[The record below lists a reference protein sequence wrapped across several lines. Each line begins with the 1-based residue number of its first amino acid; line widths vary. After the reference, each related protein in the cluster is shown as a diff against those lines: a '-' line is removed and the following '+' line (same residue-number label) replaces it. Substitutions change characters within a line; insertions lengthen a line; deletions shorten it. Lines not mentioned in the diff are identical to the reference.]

1 MTLKSL
7 LGSAA
12 IAALAVTFSAPG
24 VMAGDTNKSPSATQS
39 SDQSTQSQGAYGNT
53 QTSTQT
59 GAQTQMGTESSTQ
72 ASSSVALST
81 VTNPE
86 TTLANATL
94 QDSQGASLG
103 TVKNVKVGSNGHARE
118 VNFDVGGKVVA
129 IKANKLKFQQTNKI
143 LITTMTKQEV
153 DKLPQAKGI

>member
-12 IAALAVTFSAPG
+12 IAALAITFSAPG
-24 VMAGDTNKSPSATQS
+24 VMAGDTNKPAATQS
-39 SDQSTQSQGAYGNT
+39 SDQSTQSQGTFGT

-59 GAQTQMGTESSTQ
+59 GAQTQMGAESSTQ
-72 ASSSVALST
+72 TSSSVALNT

-103 TVKNVKVGSNGHARE
+103 TVKNVKVGSNGQASE

-129 IKANKLKFQQTNKI
+129 IKANKLKFQQSNKI
-143 LITTMTKQEV
+143 LVTTMTKAQINA
-153 DKLPQAKGI
+153 LPQAKGI